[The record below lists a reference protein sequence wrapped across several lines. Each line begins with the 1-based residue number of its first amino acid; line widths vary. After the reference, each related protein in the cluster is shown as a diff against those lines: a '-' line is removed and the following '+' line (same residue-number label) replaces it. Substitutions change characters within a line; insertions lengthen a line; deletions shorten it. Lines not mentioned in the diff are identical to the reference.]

1 MRRVWMTV
9 ATLGLLA
16 AGADDADAIP
26 AFARKY
32 HASCSLCHSPVPRLN
47 AFGDQFAANGFQ
59 FAVGEAPRD
68 TIDTGDELLVLNS
81 SLPLAIR
88 MEGFMQAFTN
98 QPADATRF
106 DLQTPYGIK
115 LLTGGQLA
123 ENVSWYMYFF
133 MAERGEVA
141 GLEDAYIQ
149 FTDVLGSGVNLI
161 AGQFQVSDPLF
172 KRELRLEFEDY
183 QLYRVRVGAARP
195 DMTYDR
201 GLMALASPWEGGDV
215 VLQLLNGRGL
225 DPANEA
231 KQYDTDDW
239 KTYALR
245 ISQEIGPVRVGGF
258 GYWGR
263 ERQDESTDSDI
274 WVYGPDL
281 TLSLGDVE
289 LNGTYLRRHDT
300 NPFYAIDDEGQATDV
315 DGVMAE
321 LVWGPQG
328 PTGRWFLTALYN
340 NVSSDE
346 AVFKVRQGEPDLL
359 SKYDA
364 AALGGTYL
372 LRRNLRLTGE
382 FQWDLERDGARF
394 TTGFVT
400 AF

>member
-1 MRRVWMTV
+1 MKRVWLTV
-9 ATLGLLA
+9 AALGMMA
-16 AGADDADAIP
+16 AGADDAEAIP

-32 HASCSLCHSPVPRLN
+32 RVSCSLCHSPVPRLN
-47 AFGDQFAANGFQ
+47 GFGAQFAANGFQ
-59 FAVGEAPRD
+59 FSAGEEPRD

-88 MEGFMQAFTN
+88 MEAFLQGFTN
-98 QPADATRF
+98 MPADATKF
-106 DLQTPYGIK
+106 DMQTPYGIK

-123 ENVSWYMYFF
+123 NNVSWYMYFF
-133 MAERGEVA
+133 MSERGEVA

-149 FTDVLGSGVNLI
+149 FTDLLGTGVSLI

-183 QLYRVRVGAARP
+183 QLYRVRVGDARV
-195 DMTYDR
+195 DLTYDR
-201 GLMALASPWEGGDV
+201 GLMALASPWEGGDLV
-215 VLQLLNGRGL
+215 VQYLNGRGL

-239 KTYALR
+239 KTYAVR
-245 ISQEIGPVRVGGF
+245 FSQEVGPLRLGGF

-263 ERQDESTDSDI
+263 ERNADADNDT
-274 WVYGPDL
+274 WVYGPDV
-281 TLSLGDVE
+281 TLSFGNTEV
-289 LNGTYLRRHDT
+289 NAQWLRRHDT
-300 NPFYAIDDEGQATDV
+300 NPFYAFDDTDQATDV
-315 DGVMAE
+315 DGLMAE

-340 NVSSDE
+340 DVRSDD

-364 AALGGTYL
+364 VALGGTYL

-382 FQWDLERDGARF
+382 FQWDLERDGARI